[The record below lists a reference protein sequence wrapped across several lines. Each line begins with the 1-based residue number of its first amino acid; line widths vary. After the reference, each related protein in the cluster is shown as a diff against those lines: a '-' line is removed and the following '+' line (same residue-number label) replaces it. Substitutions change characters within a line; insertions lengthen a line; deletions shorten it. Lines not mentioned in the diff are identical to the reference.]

1 MRLLSKVRL
10 VASRHELH
18 RGTNLGRQL
27 YPQVDEQRS
36 RLPQADPLCGVDG
49 SAVEQRLVQLVE
61 GDIRLIFIWLKRREK
76 GSKKWTRRLGTF
88 RFVPLSFA
96 KGWGWAG
103 KTLFMGRGGGGG
115 SPASEEMGARAY
127 STCQADRAQTECTG
141 DVGSPQSPCV
151 PRGWQEGPIS
161 EAHQG
166 TVNRKVL
173 RLDGLQ
179 LIQHFADDD
188 HACPDSADTRS
199 QTAQL
204 GVRQSESPGNQ
215 KYIVEQRHL
224 KIESQKWGQE
234 FPSCLSG

>member
-1 MRLLSKVRL
+1 MDPQTRDIQIRAPQFCK
-10 VASRHELH
+10 
-18 RGTNLGRQL
+18 GMGGGR
-27 YPQVDEQRS
+27 E
-36 RLPQADPLCGVDG
+36 DPLHG
-49 SAVEQRLVQLVE
+49 A
-61 GDIRLIFIWLKRREK
+61 
-76 GSKKWTRRLGTF
+76 
-88 RFVPLSFA
+88 
-96 KGWGWAG
+96 
-103 KTLFMGRGGGGG
+103 GRGEAQHQKRWVPGRIQ
-115 SPASEEMGARAY
+115 PARL
-127 STCQADRAQTECTG
+127 TE
-141 DVGSPQSPCV
+141 PRQSVLGMWAPCV